1 MENVKGLKKEGKI
14 DLIERVNKGYT
25 ELKEMKDRI
34 QGIIEGQTENKQ
46 NMVSLNEFLD
56 NVRILNEPNVKP
68 KKRIIIVDKNK

>member
-1 MENVKGLKKEGKI
+1 
-14 DLIERVNKGYT
+14 
-25 ELKEMKDRI
+25 MKDRI

>member
-1 MENVKGLKKEGKI
+1 LNLFISAHFCAVLNLQGCK
-14 DLIERVNKGYT
+14 YT